1 MIPPDLTSRHLAP
14 GLSVQPLAM
23 GCWPIGGPAVSRGH
37 PVGWGP
43 VKDTVALE
51 SLRTALELGAD
62 LFHTADSFGYGHS
75 ERLLGQAVREAGHAG
90 VRIAGTA
97 GSVRGTAPHPYAA
110 PRLVHQ
116 VEQSLNNLGVGRLD
130 VLFLHTL
137 DFGPTDQYLLDAAGQ
152 LESLRAAGLIGAVG
166 LRGPHPRAGDER
178 VPAATAP
185 RFRRIVEL
193 LNPDVISSRASPLSE
208 PTLIGGENIV
218 SFTARRGVALLLTEP
233 LAQGLLT
240 GKHHRLRPPAFPPG
254 DHRQGRAWYQ
264 KSGLGII
271 GQGLAPLRER
281 FGGSPA
287 ALTRVALRYSL
298 QQPDHTVV
306 TAGFTSPAQV
316 RDLFDLGPPLT
327 EEDLV
332 FVAAAYQRIR
342 RTLREARP
350 APIHRP
356 GR

>member
-14 GLSVQPLAM
+14 GLSVKPLAM
-23 GCWPIGGPAVSRGH
+23 GCWPIGGPAVSMGH
-37 PVGWGP
+37 SIGWGRI
-43 VKDTVALE
+43 KDTVALA

-62 LFHTADSFGYGHS
+62 LFHTADIFGYGHS
-75 ERLLGQAVREAGHAG
+75 ERLLGRALRESGITG
-90 VRIAGTA
+90 VRIAGAA

-116 VEQSLNNLGVGRLD
+116 VEQSLANLGVGRLD

-137 DFGPTDQYLLDAAGQ
+137 DFGPNDRYLPDVAVQ

-166 LRGPHPRAGDER
+166 IRGPHPRACDDQAP
-178 VPAATAP
+178 VATAP
-185 RFRRIVEL
+185 RFRRIFEL
-193 LNPDVISSRASPLSE
+193 VNPDVISSRASPLSE
-208 PTLIGGENIV
+208 PVLIGGEDIV

-240 GKHHRLRPPAFPPG
+240 GKHHSMRPPSFSLG
-254 DHRQGRAWYQ
+254 DHRQDSAWFQ
-264 KSGLGII
+264 KTGLGII

-287 ALTRVALRYSL
+287 ALMRVALRHSL

-342 RTLREARP
+342 RALRDAGP
-350 APIHRP
+350 ALVHEPAL
-356 GR
+356 